1 MLMTPPPP
9 HPCSTNDPSPSP
21 PLQATKGG
29 PFHDLSQGMRRYVED
44 QCRELHQW
52 SPDNTD
58 QLVRG
63 RGGEG
68 RGGEGE
74 EEATDEF

>member
-1 MLMTPPPP
+1 M
-9 HPCSTNDPSPSP
+9 
-21 PLQATKGG
+21 
-29 PFHDLSQGMRRYVED
+29 ED

-63 RGGEG
+63 REERGEG
-68 RGGEGE
+68 RGGMVKEGRGGRGGG
-74 EEATDEF
+74 

>member
-1 MLMTPPPP
+1 M
-9 HPCSTNDPSPSP
+9 
-21 PLQATKGG
+21 
-29 PFHDLSQGMRRYVED
+29 ED

-68 RGGEGE
+68 RGGEGRE
-74 EEATDEF
+74 RRRLLMSFEWCVVYCLLPMCG

>member
-1 MLMTPPPP
+1 
-9 HPCSTNDPSPSP
+9 
-21 PLQATKGG
+21 
-29 PFHDLSQGMRRYVED
+29 MRRYVED

-68 RGGEGE
+68 RGGEG
-74 EEATDEF
+74 ATDEF

>member
-1 MLMTPPPP
+1 M
-9 HPCSTNDPSPSP
+9 
-21 PLQATKGG
+21 
-29 PFHDLSQGMRRYVED
+29 ED

-63 RGGEG
+63 REEREKGREG
-68 RGGEGE
+68 RGGEGRE
-74 EEATDEF
+74 RRRLMSFEWCVVYCLLP